1 MKRQSMWALC
11 AIAAAL
17 TVPAASAGPTPA
29 ESCALKAQGLYGF
42 QCQGTTSTSPGG
54 AAEPVTFIGTV
65 EGRYDAFY
73 EGYGT
78 FNSSQG
84 SAPTHVAGY
93 ATFGKNCFGRIAYT
107 TNEILLPPPGGAIPL
122 PPLVIDFVPVNDF
135 NEILG
140 VPVAGPGVNGDAVP
154 RMTCRLVR
162 IGK

>member
-42 QCQGTTSTSPGG
+42 QCQGTTSTGG

-107 TNEILLPPPGGAIPL
+107 TNEIVLPGGGTVPL